1 LFWNPAQVI
10 GQEFCPDSSKHF
22 FGDVGIMESKTGVT
36 VKLMN
41 GSQVAY
47 TGTVFK
53 MGDSQDLTV
62 LVQVDDMTFE
72 AWGLERYQDFFIA
85 SSYQRI
91 S

>member
-1 LFWNPAQVI
+1 
-10 GQEFCPDSSKHF
+10 
-22 FGDVGIMESKTGVT
+22 
-36 VKLMN
+36 MN

-47 TGTVFK
+47 TGTVLK

-72 AWGLERYQDFFIA
+72 AWGLERHQDFFIA